1 MFVLLLAAMLQSGGL
16 SMKTLDQGTQSGH
29 DEARQVVVR
38 STSEWTTLW
47 QVHAPDRKPPAVDFA
62 QEMVVGV
69 FVGTRPTAGFGVE
82 IQNVREEK
90 GALIVQYRETR
101 PAANAMTAQV
111 LTMPY
116 HLVAIPRRAGDVKFE
131 KAK

>member
-1 MFVLLLAAMLQSGGL
+1 MLVLLLAALLQSGGL

-62 QEMVVGV
+62 REMVVGV
-69 FVGTRPTAGFGVE
+69 FMGTRPTAGFGVQ
-82 IQNVREEK
+82 IQNVREEQ
-90 GALIVQYRETR
+90 GVLIVQYRETR
-101 PAANAMTAQV
+101 PAADAMTAQV

-131 KAK
+131 KVK